1 MCEPYNEPETA
12 AAAGD
17 NRGWQTR
24 STWDADLFQ
33 SMIAIVGP
41 NLHHAGLDNE
51 IFE

>member
-1 MCEPYNEPETA
+1 MA
-12 AAAGD
+12 DQIA
-17 NRGWQTR
+17 
-24 STWDADLFQ
+24 WDANLFQ